1 MWTTDKDG
9 SLDFFN
15 TRWTDFTGLSLEESL
30 GVYRW
35 TKCFHPDD
43 MAETRRR
50 WEHSLRTGEPYDVE
64 YRCLTKEGQWRWM
77 LGRAM
82 PLRNPDTGKIEKW
95 FGTCTDVHEG
105 IEAKLAARRT
115 RQQLLSVI
123 AHAHVTIF
131 TVDCNRKITML
142 EGALIENAQAG
153 NSWSPGGDVDDVFNR
168 LHPELPEGQ
177 RPDFLSAIDS
187 IIHQQAGDVVVEHSI
202 SKLPRPMTDDPWP
215 VDMLQSRTHLPVD
228 TYVDD
233 RHFRTRFLPMTIR
246 KTKGDV
252 NTDEIT
258 TKSSDNEVEGVIGII
273 MDVTEV
279 KAKEAVLEA
288 QAKEKQQLLANEA
301 AAKEASRLKS
311 QFLANVRSSVFCAVL
326 EYALLTTYR
335 CLMKSAHPSP
345 EL

>member
-1 MWTTDKDG
+1 
-9 SLDFFN
+9 
-15 TRWTDFTGLSLEESL
+15 
-30 GVYRW
+30 
-35 TKCFHPDD
+35 
-43 MAETRRR
+43 
-50 WEHSLRTGEPYDVE
+50 
-64 YRCLTKEGQWRWM
+64 M

-82 PLRNPDTGKIEKW
+82 PLRNRDTGKIEKW

-142 EGALIENAQAG
+142 EGALIENVEMNQTLG
-153 NSWSPGGDVDDVFNR
+153 NSWYLGGNVDDVFNR

-177 RPDFLSAIDS
+177 RPDFLSAIDA
-187 IIHQQAGDVVVEHSI
+187 IIDQKAGDFVVEHSI
-202 SKLPRPMTDDPWP
+202 SKSSRPMSDP
-215 VDMLQSRTHLPVD
+215 LPAD
-228 TYVDD
+228 TILERNLPIGTSTDD

-246 KTKGDV
+246 KAKVDME
-252 NTDEIT
+252 TDENTIDT
-258 TKSSDNEVEGVIGII
+258 RDSEVEGVIGII

-311 QFLANVRSSVFCAVL
+311 QFLANVR
-326 EYALLTTYR
+326 
-335 CLMKSAHPSP
+335 MKLSCVVRVPHC
-345 EL
+345 